1 MLFLTAGQWKRSLD
15 LKTKFPHYHTIP
27 CSKIDQTRQSHRKTE
42 DCDWLHV
49 VYDLTMKWIGMPGES
64 GVCVTSLSSVIQ
76 RKGVGESLGARM
88 SHEKSG
94 IEDASEPSVL

>member
-1 MLFLTAGQWKRSLD
+1 MQ
-15 LKTKFPHYHTIP
+15 
-27 CSKIDQTRQSHRKTE
+27 
-42 DCDWLHV
+42 
-49 VYDLTMKWIGMPGES
+49 GES

-76 RKGVGESLGARM
+76 RKGVVESLGARM